1 MAYKKDMLQRHPFQS
16 VCLRTLQMRAPG
28 SHRKRRAGADQDDSS
43 SGDDD
48 EDEEGGTPA
57 VVRTSHPSLIFMPV
71 LSSHIGGL
79 DYRFS
84 RQLS

>member
-1 MAYKKDMLQRHPFQS
+1 
-16 VCLRTLQMRAPG
+16 MRGPG

-57 VVRTSHPSLIFMPV
+57 VVRTSHPSLTFMPV
-71 LSSHIGGL
+71 LKSHIGCL
-79 DYRFS
+79 DCRYS
-84 RQLS
+84 RRLF